1 MYYINDTIHHLSYDT
16 NHSFN
21 ITVVNCFGEQNST
34 LLSISEGIYECRIN
48 IIMHCKQSFP
58 QLVVIL
64 QSIQLMVQSRSIRA
78 QRKEY
83 GFSSTV
89 VRDTIPLTTIRKRCH
104 HNASTLH
111 GSLIHRHWSVSQKV
125 STVCIYTSFILSILQ
140 MPLIVVLHC
149 SMAML

>member
-1 MYYINDTIHHLSYDT
+1 MKLNLLLSSDDGEVDFTSYTIITLYDDGTVYYINDTIHHLSYNT
-16 NHSFN
+16 NHWFN

-48 IIMHCKQSFP
+48 IIIKWHSFP

-89 VRDTIPLTTIRKRCH
+89 VRDTILLTTIRKRCH
-104 HNASTLH
+104 HNASTPH
-111 GSLIHRHWSVSQKV
+111 GSLIHRHWSVSQ
-125 STVCIYTSFILSILQ
+125 
-140 MPLIVVLHC
+140 
-149 SMAML
+149 